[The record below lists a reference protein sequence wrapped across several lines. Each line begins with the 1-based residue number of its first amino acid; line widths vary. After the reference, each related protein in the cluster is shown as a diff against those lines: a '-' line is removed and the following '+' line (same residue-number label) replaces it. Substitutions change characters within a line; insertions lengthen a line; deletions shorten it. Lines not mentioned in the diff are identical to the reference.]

1 MAAYEPTM
9 SYRLIYI
16 FTIHD
21 AQHEG
26 YWKIGKTSFDSVNSY
41 KQLSPNCA
49 ELNCAAH
56 DRINQYTKT
65 AMVEYDLQY
74 TELARRTVTF
84 SDGTTD
90 TELFDDDDVHNVL
103 YNSGFSARKFSN
115 SNQDSEWFEVPLSV
129 AIRAIQAV
137 KEGRTALTAAEKSD
151 GQTSFLPQTAPA
163 VPKKKSITLR
173 EEQVD
178 CVNRTLTIFR
188 KQNSMLW
195 NCKMRFGKTV
205 TAYALI
211 KKAGY
216 QKVIVVTHRPVV
228 EDGWRNDFDLI
239 FGEGDNRAFLKKERF
254 DTDSSVYDAAM
265 DARND
270 ANLMT
275 HKNSGK
281 AFVYF
286 ASMQDLRGSKRADG
300 KFDKNNA
307 VFDMDWD
314 LVIYDEAHE
323 GTQTERGK
331 KVQALLQTEKNGK
344 IPKVLQLSGTPYNI
358 LEEYQDCNSYTWDY
372 VMEQRRKRE
381 WDTLHPG
388 NHNPYADLP
397 ELRIL
402 TFDLGK
408 NLPTAYRYETMETAF
423 NFTEFFRV
431 WTGDPTRDF
440 RPLPAG
446 ARIGDFVHEADVRSF
461 LNLISSDDPES
472 NYPYS
477 TPEYREM
484 FRHTLWMVPGVKEA
498 QALSKLLREHPVFG
512 TYRVA
517 NVAGE
522 GDAELPYDNA
532 LTLVKQVIKKNRY
545 TITISCGKLTT
556 GVTVPEWTAV
566 MMLTGSASTAAS
578 GYMQTI
584 FRVQSAGVLDGKQKE
599 RCYVFDFA
607 PDRALNVI
615 SEVNRITKRGRTNE
629 EQNRIALGEFLNFC
643 PVIAVDGTRMV
654 EYNVPKMMRQ
664 IKRLTVD
671 KAIKSGFDDESVY
684 KQDTGIAMDEDD
696 VQLFHTLSD
705 KLSEQKAAKKETKV
719 SINNQG
725 LTKEEY
731 DKANKISNKPKRE
744 RTKEDDDL
752 LKKLQEQK
760 KEREKVIR
768 LLRNV
773 SIRLPLLIY
782 GAKVDLTESI
792 KMADF
797 ITLVDDESW
806 QEFMPKTVDKPLFR
820 KLLKYYDEDVVIG
833 AGLRI
838 RRMAKAADELPPT
851 KRAQRIAEIF
861 SHFRNPDKE
870 TVLTPWRVV
879 NLHLSN
885 MVGGYCFLN
894 EKFDAQDVLDEPR
907 LVDQGD
913 VTEDI
918 FLNPDARILEMNSK
932 SGLYP
937 LYMAYSLYAMKLSG
951 EEDKLPLEQT
961 QALWR
966 EIVEQQIFVLCKTK
980 MARSITRRTLVGYQ
994 DEWTVNTTYIPHL
1007 LERMEKDPQ
1016 RLAKK
1021 LQRTDTWGKEGEPMK
1036 FDAIVG
1042 NPPYQEMDGGGKGYS
1057 AKPVY
1062 NYFVDEAKAVEPHY
1076 ISMITP
1082 SRWFSGGKG
1091 LDSFRAEMLQD
1102 KHLRKIVDYADNEAL
1117 FSNVSIVGGVNYF
1130 LWDSSYN
1137 GDCEVTSIRGE
1148 NSVTLNRDLSEYD
1161 IFIRNNNALQLIR
1174 RMEASTDRKMDA
1186 VVYPRNVFG
1195 ISSDLRGQDSK
1206 DSEHQ
1211 LALFSS
1217 QKSNSM
1223 AMSYVSGDEV
1233 QKQHELIGKY
1243 KVIMGKVVPRGGEV
1257 GVDPSVGYR
1266 VTSTL
1271 QVLSPGSVF
1280 TDSYLLLAT
1289 FDHREEAIH
1298 FAEYMCLKFPRFLL
1312 HETYSSM
1319 NISKQNF
1326 RFVPFLDYSKEWT
1339 DNELFKRYGCSDEE
1353 ISMIES
1359 IIRPMEYV
1367 FHE

>member
-9 SYRLIYI
+9 SYRLIYV
-16 FTIHD
+16 FAIHD
-21 AQHEG
+21 KDHEG
-26 YWKIGKTSFDSVNSY
+26 YLKIGDTTFDSTKSY
-41 KQLSPNCA
+41 KQLPPNCE
-49 ELNCAAH
+49 ELNQAAR
-56 DRINQYTKT
+56 DRIDDYTKT
-65 AMVEYDLQY
+65 AMVAYDLQY
-74 TELARRTVTF
+74 TELARKVVTF
-84 SDGTTD
+84 SDGEVETS
-90 TELFDDDDVHNVL
+90 LFRDKRVHEVL
-103 YNSGFSARKFSN
+103 YRSGYTSKNFWFSDRT
-115 SNQDSEWFEVPLSV
+115 SEWFEVPLSV

-137 KEGRTALTAAEKSD
+137 KEGRTALTAAEKSE
-151 GQTSFLPQTAPA
+151 GQISFLPQTVPA
-163 VPKKKSITLR
+163 APKKRAITLR
-173 EEQVD
+173 DEQMD

-211 KKAGY
+211 RKAGY

-239 FGEGDNRAFLKKERF
+239 FGEGDDRAFLKKDRF

-270 ANLMT
+270 ANLT
-275 HKNSGK
+275 AYQNSGK

-286 ASMQDLRGSKRADG
+286 ASMQDLRGSQRADG

-323 GTQTERGK
+323 GTQTQRGQ
-331 KVQALLQTEKNGK
+331 KVQSLLEAEKNGK
-344 IPKVLQLSGTPYNI
+344 APKVLQLSGTPYN
-358 LEEYQDCNSYTWDY
+358 LMQKYENNVYTWDY
-372 VMEQRRKRE
+372 VMEQKRKRE

-388 NHNPYADLP
+388 DHNPYADLP

-408 NLPTAYRYETMETAF
+408 SLPTSYRYETLEMAF

-431 WTGDPTRDF
+431 WTGDPARDF

-446 ARIGDFVHEADVRSF
+446 AQVGDFVHEADVRSF
-461 LNLISSDDPES
+461 LDLISSENPES

-498 QALSKLLREHPVFG
+498 SALSRLLKDHPVFG
-512 TYRVA
+512 AYKVA
-517 NVAGE
+517 NVAGD
-522 GDAELPYDNA
+522 GDAEMPYDNA
-532 LTLVKQVIKKNRY
+532 LTLVKQVIKANRY

-629 EQNRIALGEFLNFC
+629 EQNRAALGEFLNFC
-643 PVIAVDGTRMV
+643 PVIAMDGTQMTVYSVSR
-654 EYNVPKMMRQ
+654 MMRQ

-671 KAIKSGFDDESVY
+671 RAIKSGFDDESVY
-684 KQDTGIAMDEDD
+684 KQDTGIVMDEED

-705 KLSEQKAAKKETKV
+705 KLSEQKAAKKETKIH
-719 SINNQG
+719 INHQG
-725 LTKEEY
+725 LTGEEY
-731 DKANKISNKPKRE
+731 EKAEKLSNKPKRE
-744 RTKEDDDL
+744 RSKEDDDL
-752 LKKLQEQK
+752 LKKLQDQR

-797 ITLVDDESW
+797 ITLVDEESW

-820 KLLKYYDEDVVIG
+820 KLLKYYDEDVVSG

-851 KRAQRIAEIF
+851 ERVKRIAEIF

-894 EKFDAQDVLDEPR
+894 EQFDPQEVLEEPR
-907 LVDQGD
+907 LVDQGQ

-918 FLNPDARILEMNSK
+918 FLNPEARILEMNSK

-937 LYMAYSLYAMKLSG
+937 LYMAYSLYAMKLPG
-951 EEDKLPLEQT
+951 PEDKLPLERT
-961 QALWR
+961 QALWQ
-966 EIVEQQIFVLCKTK
+966 ETVEQQIFVLCKTR
-980 MARSITRRTLVGYQ
+980 MAESITRRTLVGYQ
-994 DEWTVNTTYIPHL
+994 DWTVNTTYIPHL
-1007 LERMEKDPQ
+1007 LERMENDPQ

-1021 LQRTDTWGKEGEPMK
+1021 LEKPETWRKNGEPMT

-1042 NPPYQEMDGGGKGYS
+1042 NPPYQIADGGNNAS
-1057 AKPVY
+1057 AMPVY
-1062 NYFVDEAKAVEPHY
+1062 QRFVELATTIEPHY
-1076 ISMITP
+1076 ASMIMP
-1082 SRWFSGGKG
+1082 SRWYSGGRG
-1091 LDSFRAEMLQD
+1091 LDDFRSIIMNDTRMRVLY
-1102 KHLRKIVDYADNEAL
+1102 DYASSDYC
-1117 FSNVSIVGGVNYF
+1117 FPGVDISGGICYF
-1130 LWDSSYN
+1130 LWDKDYN
-1137 GDCEVTSIRGE
+1137 GPCTVINAESQIAHSVKRYLNEFPILVRSNAAISIIDKVASKKE
-1148 NSVTLNRDLSEYD
+1148 QTLDT
-1161 IFIRNNNALQLIR
+1161 F
-1174 RMEASTDRKMDA
+1174 
-1186 VVYPRNVFG
+1186 V
-1195 ISSDLRGQDSK
+1195 
-1206 DSEHQ
+1206 
-1211 LALFSS
+1211 SS
-1217 QKSNSM
+1217 QKPFGLRTFARPDESGELTLRWNGGKGPI
-1223 AMSYVSGDEV
+1223 SGDKV
-1233 QKQHELIGKY
+1233 TGGTELIDKW
-1243 KVIMGKVVPRGGEV
+1243 KVIVSRVLYEHGGKADKNGQSRILSILEMLGPKEVCSETYIVVNSYETEV
-1257 GVDPSVGYR
+1257 EAIGLY
-1266 VTSTL
+1266 
-1271 QVLSPGSVF
+1271 
-1280 TDSYLLLAT
+1280 SYLKT
-1289 FDHREEAIH
+1289 K
-1298 FAEYMCLKFPRFLL
+1298 FARFLIMQA
-1312 HETYSSM
+1312 TSSIM
-1319 NISKQNF
+1319 ITRGCF
-1326 RFVPFLDYSKEWT
+1326 MFVPVQDFRKTWT
-1339 DNELFKRYGCSDEE
+1339 DEELYKKYELTEDE
-1353 ISMIES
+1353 IAFIES
-1359 IIRPMEYV
+1359 TIRVME
-1367 FHE
+1367 

>member
-1 MAAYEPTM
+1 MAAYKPTM

-26 YWKIGKTSFDSVNSY
+26 YWKIGKTNFDSVNSY
-41 KQLSPNCA
+41 KQLPPNCA
-49 ELNCAAH
+49 ELNCAAR
-56 DRINQYTKT
+56 DRIDQYTKT

-84 SDGTTD
+84 PDGTTD

-137 KEGRTALTAAEKSD
+137 KEGRTALTAAEKSE
-151 GQTSFLPQTAPA
+151 GQISFLPQTVPA
-163 VPKKKSITLR
+163 APKKRAITLR
-173 EEQVD
+173 DEQMD
-178 CVNRTLTIFR
+178 CVNQTLRVFR
-188 KQNSMLW
+188 KENSMLW

-239 FGEGDNRAFLKKERF
+239 FGEGDNRAFLKKDRF

-270 ANLMT
+270 ANLT
-275 HKNSGK
+275 AYQNSGK

-286 ASMQDLRGSKRADG
+286 ASMQDLRGSQRADG

-323 GTQTERGK
+323 GTQTQRGQ
-331 KVQALLQTEKNGK
+331 KVQSLLEAEKNGK
-344 IPKVLQLSGTPYNI
+344 APKVLQLSGTPYN
-358 LEEYQDCNSYTWDY
+358 LMQKYENNVYTWDY
-372 VMEQRRKRE
+372 VMEQKRKRE
-381 WDTLHPG
+381 WDILHPG
-388 NHNPYADLP
+388 DHNPYADLP

-408 NLPTAYRYETMETAF
+408 SLPTSYRYETLEMAF

-431 WTGDPTRDF
+431 WTGDPARDF

-446 ARIGDFVHEADVRSF
+446 AQVGDFVHEADVRSF
-461 LNLISSDDPES
+461 LDLISSENPES

-498 QALSKLLREHPVFG
+498 SALSRLLKDHPVFG
-512 TYRVA
+512 AYKVA
-517 NVAGE
+517 NVAGD
-522 GDAELPYDNA
+522 GDAEMPYDNA
-532 LTLVKQVIKKNRY
+532 LTLVKQVIKANRY

-615 SEVNRITKRGRTNE
+615 SEVNRITKRGRSNE
-629 EQNRIALGEFLNFC
+629 EQNRAALGEFLNFC
-643 PVIAVDGTRMV
+643 PVIAVDGTQMTAYSVSR
-654 EYNVPKMMRQ
+654 MMRQ

-671 KAIKSGFDDESVY
+671 RAIKSGFDDESVY
-684 KQDTGIAMDEDD
+684 KQDTGIVMDEDD

-719 SINNQG
+719 HINHQG
-725 LTKEEY
+725 LTGEEY
-731 DKANKISNKPKRE
+731 EKADKISNKPKRE

-797 ITLVDDESW
+797 ITLVDEESW

-820 KLLKYYDEDVVIG
+820 KLLKYYDEDVVSG

-838 RRMAKAADELPPT
+838 RRMAKAADELPPIERV
-851 KRAQRIAEIF
+851 KRIAEIF

-894 EKFDAQDVLDEPR
+894 KQFDPQEVLEEPR
-907 LVDQGD
+907 LVDQGQ

-918 FLNPDARILEMNSK
+918 FLNPEARILEMNSK

-937 LYMAYSLYAMKLSG
+937 LYMAYSLYAMKLPG
-951 EEDKLPLEQT
+951 PEDKLPLEQT
-961 QALWR
+961 QALWQ
-966 EIVEQQIFVLCKTK
+966 ETVEQQIFVLCKTR
-980 MARSITRRTLVGYQ
+980 MAESITRRTLVGYQ
-994 DEWTVNTTYIPHL
+994 DWTVNTTYIPHL
-1007 LERMEKDPQ
+1007 LERMENDPQ

-1021 LQRTDTWGKEGEPMK
+1021 LQRTDTWGKEGQPMK

-1062 NYFVDEAKAVEPHY
+1062 NYFVGEAKAIEPHY

-1091 LDSFRAEMLQD
+1091 LDDFRAEMLQD

-1148 NSVTLNRDLSEYD
+1148 NAVTLNRDLSEYD

-1174 RMEASTDRKMDA
+1174 RMEASSDRKMDD

-1195 ISSDLRGQDSK
+1195 ISSDLRGQDNK
-1206 DSEHQ
+1206 DEKHQ
-1211 LALFSS
+1211 IALFSS

-1223 AMSYVSGDEV
+1223 AMSYISGDEV

-1280 TDSYLLLAT
+1280 TDSYLLLAA
-1289 FDHREEAIH
+1289 FDSKAEAIH

-1326 RFVPFLDYSKEWT
+1326 RFVPFLDCSKEWT
-1339 DNELFKRYGCSDEE
+1339 DKELFERYGCNEEE

>member
-1 MAAYEPTM
+1 M
-9 SYRLIYI
+9 
-16 FTIHD
+16 
-21 AQHEG
+21 
-26 YWKIGKTSFDSVNSY
+26 NSY
-41 KQLSPNCA
+41 KQLPPNCA
-49 ELNCAAH
+49 ELNCAAR
-56 DRINQYTKT
+56 DRIDQYTKT

-84 SDGTTD
+84 PDGTTD

-129 AIRAIQAV
+129 AIRAIRAV
-137 KEGRTALTAAEKSD
+137 KEGRTALTAAEKSE
-151 GQTSFLPQTAPA
+151 GQIGFLPQTVPA
-163 VPKKKSITLR
+163 APKKRAITLR
-173 EEQVD
+173 DEQVD

-211 KKAGY
+211 KKANY

-239 FGEGDNRAFLKKERF
+239 FGEGDNRAFLKKDRF

-270 ANLMT
+270 ANLT
-275 HKNSGK
+275 AYQNSGK

-286 ASMQDLRGSKRADG
+286 ASMQDLRGSQRADG

-323 GTQTERGK
+323 GTQTQRGQ
-331 KVQALLQTEKNGK
+331 KVQSLLEAEKNGK
-344 IPKVLQLSGTPYNI
+344 APKVLQLSGTPYN
-358 LEEYQDCNSYTWDY
+358 LMQKYENNVYTWDY
-372 VMEQRRKRE
+372 VMEQKRKRE
-381 WDTLHPG
+381 WDALHPG
-388 NHNPYADLP
+388 DHNPYADLP

-408 NLPTAYRYETMETAF
+408 SLPTSYRYETLEMAF

-431 WTGDPTRDF
+431 WTGDPARDF

-446 ARIGDFVHEADVRSF
+446 AQVGDFVHEADVRSF
-461 LNLISSDDPES
+461 LDLISSENPES

-498 QALSKLLREHPVFG
+498 SALSRLLKDHPVFG
-512 TYRVA
+512 AYKIA
-517 NVAGE
+517 NVAGD
-522 GDAELPYDNA
+522 GDAEMPYDNA
-532 LTLVKQVIKKNRY
+532 LTLVKQVIKANRY

-629 EQNRIALGEFLNFC
+629 EQNRAALGEFLNFC
-643 PVIAVDGTRMV
+643 PVIAVDGTQMTAYSVSR
-654 EYNVPKMMRQ
+654 MMRQ

-671 KAIKSGFDDESVY
+671 RAIKSGFDDESVY
-684 KQDTGIAMDEDD
+684 KQDTGIVMDEDD

-719 SINNQG
+719 HINNQG
-725 LTKEEY
+725 LTGEEY
-731 DKANKISNKPKRE
+731 EKADKISNKPKRE
-744 RTKEDDDL
+744 RTKENDDL

-797 ITLVDDESW
+797 ITLVDEESW

-820 KLLKYYDEDVVIG
+820 KLLKYYDEDVVSG

-851 KRAQRIAEIF
+851 ERVKRIAEIF

-894 EKFDAQDVLDEPR
+894 EQFDSQEVLEEPR
-907 LVDQGD
+907 LVDQGQ

-918 FLNPDARILEMNSK
+918 FLNPEARILEMNSK

-937 LYMAYSLYAMKLSG
+937 LYMAYSLYAMKLPG
-951 EEDKLPLEQT
+951 PEDKLPLEQT
-961 QALWR
+961 QALWQ
-966 EIVEQQIFVLCKTK
+966 EIVEQQIFVLCKTR
-980 MARSITRRTLVGYQ
+980 MAESITRRTLVGYQ
-994 DEWTVNTTYIPHL
+994 DWTVNTTYIPHL
-1007 LERMEKDPQ
+1007 LERMENDPQ

-1021 LQRTDTWGKEGEPMK
+1021 LQRTDTWGKEGQPMK

-1062 NYFVDEAKAVEPHY
+1062 NYFVGEAKAIEPHY

-1091 LDSFRAEMLQD
+1091 LDDFRAEMLQD

-1148 NSVTLNRDLSEYD
+1148 NAVTLNRDLSEYD

-1174 RMEASTDRKMDA
+1174 RMEASGDRKMDD

-1195 ISSDLRGQDSK
+1195 ISSDLRGQDNK
-1206 DSEHQ
+1206 DEKHQ

-1223 AMSYVSGDEV
+1223 AMSYISGDEV

-1280 TDSYLLLAT
+1280 TDSYLLLAA
-1289 FDHREEAIH
+1289 FDSKAEAIH

-1339 DNELFKRYGCSDEE
+1339 DKELFKRYGCNEEE

>member
-9 SYRLIYI
+9 SYRLIYV
-16 FTIHD
+16 FAIHD
-21 AQHEG
+21 KDHDG
-26 YWKIGKTSFDSVNSY
+26 YLKIGDTTFDSTKSY
-41 KQLSPNCA
+41 KQLPPNCE
-49 ELNCAAH
+49 ELNQAAR
-56 DRINQYTKT
+56 DRIDDYTKT
-65 AMVEYDLQY
+65 AMVAYDLQY
-74 TELARRTVTF
+74 TELARKVVTF
-84 SDGTTD
+84 SDGEVETS
-90 TELFDDDDVHNVL
+90 LFRDKRVHEVL
-103 YNSGFSARKFSN
+103 YRSGYTSKNFWFSDRT
-115 SNQDSEWFEVPLSV
+115 SEWFEVPLSV

-137 KEGRTALTAAEKSD
+137 KEGRTALTAAEKSE
-151 GQTSFLPQTAPA
+151 GQIGFLPQTVPA
-163 VPKKKSITLR
+163 APKKRAITLR
-173 EEQVD
+173 DEQMD

-239 FGEGDNRAFLKKERF
+239 FGEGDDRAFLKKDRF

-270 ANLMT
+270 ANLT
-275 HKNSGK
+275 AYQNSGK

-286 ASMQDLRGSKRADG
+286 ASMQDLRGSQRADG

-323 GTQTERGK
+323 GTQTQRGQ
-331 KVQALLQTEKNGK
+331 KVQSLLEAEKNGK
-344 IPKVLQLSGTPYNI
+344 APKVLQLSGTPYN
-358 LEEYQDCNSYTWDY
+358 LMQKYENNVYTWDY
-372 VMEQRRKRE
+372 VMEQKRKRE

-388 NHNPYADLP
+388 DHNPYADLP

-408 NLPTAYRYETMETAF
+408 SLPTSYRYETLEMAF

-431 WTGDPTRDF
+431 WTGDPARDF

-446 ARIGDFVHEADVRSF
+446 AQVGDFVHEADVRSF
-461 LNLISSDDPES
+461 LDLISSENPES

-498 QALSKLLREHPVFG
+498 SALSRLLKDHPVFG
-512 TYRVA
+512 AYKVA
-517 NVAGE
+517 NVAGD
-522 GDAELPYDNA
+522 GDAEMPYDNA
-532 LTLVKQVIKKNRY
+532 LTLVKQVIKANRY

-629 EQNRIALGEFLNFC
+629 EQNRAALGEFLNFC
-643 PVIAVDGTRMV
+643 PVIAVDGTQMTAYSVSR
-654 EYNVPKMMRQ
+654 MMRQ

-671 KAIKSGFDDESVY
+671 RAIKSGFDDESVY
-684 KQDTGIAMDEDD
+684 KQDTGIVMDEDD

-705 KLSEQKAAKKETKV
+705 RLSEQKAAKKETKV
-719 SINNQG
+719 HINHQG
-725 LTKEEY
+725 LTGEEY
-731 DKANKISNKPKRE
+731 EKADKISNKPKRE

-797 ITLVDDESW
+797 ITLVDEESW
-806 QEFMPKTVDKPLFR
+806 QEFMPKTVDKSLFR
-820 KLLKYYDEDVVIG
+820 KLLKYYDEDVVSG

-851 KRAQRIAEIF
+851 ERVKRIAEIF

-894 EKFDAQDVLDEPR
+894 EQFDSQEVLEEPR
-907 LVDQGD
+907 LVDQGQ
-913 VTEDI
+913 VTEDV
-918 FLNPDARILEMNSK
+918 FLNPEARILEMNSK

-937 LYMAYSLYAMKLSG
+937 LYMAYSLYAMKLPG
-951 EEDKLPLEQT
+951 PEDKLPLEQT
-961 QALWR
+961 QALWQ
-966 EIVEQQIFVLCKTK
+966 ETVEQQIFVLCKTR
-980 MARSITRRTLVGYQ
+980 MAESITRRTLVGYQ
-994 DEWTVNTTYIPHL
+994 DWTVNTTYIPHL
-1007 LERMEKDPQ
+1007 LERMENDPQ

-1021 LQRTDTWGKEGEPMK
+1021 LEKPETWRKNGEPMT

-1042 NPPYQEMDGGGKGYS
+1042 NPPYQIADGGNNAS
-1057 AKPVY
+1057 AMPVY
-1062 NYFVDEAKAVEPHY
+1062 QRFVELATTIEPHY
-1076 ISMITP
+1076 ASMIMP
-1082 SRWFSGGKG
+1082 SRWYSGGRG
-1091 LDSFRAEMLQD
+1091 LDDFRANIMNDTRMRVLY
-1102 KHLRKIVDYADNEAL
+1102 DYASSDYC
-1117 FSNVSIVGGVNYF
+1117 FPGVDISGGICYF
-1130 LWDSSYN
+1130 LWDKDYDGPCTVTNAESQIAHSVKRYLNEFPILVRSNAAISIIDKVARRKEQTLDTFVSSQKPFGLRTFARPDEN
-1137 GDCEVTSIRGE
+1137 G
-1148 NSVTLNRDLSEYD
+1148 NLTLRWNGG
-1161 IFIRNNNALQLIR
+1161 
-1174 RMEASTDRKMDA
+1174 KG
-1186 VVYPRNVFG
+1186 P
-1195 ISSDLRGQDSK
+1195 ISSDKVTG
-1206 DSEHQ
+1206 
-1211 LALFSS
+1211 
-1217 QKSNSM
+1217 
-1223 AMSYVSGDEV
+1223 GT
-1233 QKQHELIGKY
+1233 ELIDKW
-1243 KVIMGKVVPRGGEV
+1243 KVIVSRVLYEHGGKADKNGQSRILSILEMLGPKEVCSETYIVVNSYDTEAEAAGL
-1257 GVDPSVGYR
+1257 Y
-1266 VTSTL
+1266 
-1271 QVLSPGSVF
+1271 
-1280 TDSYLLLAT
+1280 SYLKT
-1289 FDHREEAIH
+1289 K
-1298 FAEYMCLKFPRFLL
+1298 FARFLIMQA
-1312 HETYSSM
+1312 TSSIM
-1319 NISKQNF
+1319 ITRGCFMFVPVQNF
-1326 RFVPFLDYSKEWT
+1326 TEEWT
-1339 DNELFKRYGCSDEE
+1339 DEKLYKKYELTEDE
-1353 ISMIES
+1353 IAFIES
-1359 IIRPMEYV
+1359 TIRVME
-1367 FHE
+1367 

>member
-1 MAAYEPTM
+1 M
-9 SYRLIYI
+9 IYI

-26 YWKIGKTSFDSVNSY
+26 YWKIGKTNFDSVNSY
-41 KQLSPNCA
+41 KQLPPNCA
-49 ELNCAAH
+49 ELNCAAR
-56 DRINQYTKT
+56 DRIDQYTKT

-84 SDGTTD
+84 PDGTTD

-137 KEGRTALTAAEKSD
+137 KEGRTALTAAEKSE
-151 GQTSFLPQTAPA
+151 GQISFLPQTVPA
-163 VPKKKSITLR
+163 APKKRAITLR
-173 EEQVD
+173 DEQMD
-178 CVNRTLTIFR
+178 CVNQTLRVFR
-188 KQNSMLW
+188 KENSMLW

-239 FGEGDNRAFLKKERF
+239 FGEGDNRAFLKKDRF

-270 ANLMT
+270 ANLT
-275 HKNSGK
+275 AYQNSGK

-286 ASMQDLRGSKRADG
+286 ASMQDLRGSQRADG

-323 GTQTERGK
+323 GTQTQRGQ
-331 KVQALLQTEKNGK
+331 KVQSLLEAEKNGK
-344 IPKVLQLSGTPYNI
+344 APKVLQLSGTPYN
-358 LEEYQDCNSYTWDY
+358 LMQKYENNVYTWDY
-372 VMEQRRKRE
+372 VMEQKRKRE

-388 NHNPYADLP
+388 DHNPYADLP

-408 NLPTAYRYETMETAF
+408 SLPTSYRYETLEMAF

-431 WTGDPTRDF
+431 WTGDPARDF

-446 ARIGDFVHEADVRSF
+446 AQVGDFVHEVDVRSF
-461 LNLISSDDPES
+461 LDLISSENPES

-498 QALSKLLREHPVFG
+498 SALSRLLKDHPVFG
-512 TYRVA
+512 AYKIA
-517 NVAGE
+517 NVAGD
-522 GDAELPYDNA
+522 GDAEMPYDNA
-532 LTLVKQVIKKNRY
+532 LTLVKQVIKANRY

-629 EQNRIALGEFLNFC
+629 EQNRAALGEFLNFC
-643 PVIAVDGTRMV
+643 PVIAVDGTQMTAYSVSR
-654 EYNVPKMMRQ
+654 MMRQ

-671 KAIKSGFDDESVY
+671 RAIKSGFDDESVY
-684 KQDTGIAMDEDD
+684 KQDTGIVMDEDD

-719 SINNQG
+719 HINHQG
-725 LTKEEY
+725 LTGEEY
-731 DKANKISNKPKRE
+731 EKADKISNKPKRE

-752 LKKLQEQK
+752 LKKLQERK

-797 ITLVDDESW
+797 ITLVDEESW

-820 KLLKYYDEDVVIG
+820 KLLKYYDEDVVSG

-851 KRAQRIAEIF
+851 ERVKRIAEIF

-894 EKFDAQDVLDEPR
+894 EQFDSQEVLEEPR
-907 LVDQGD
+907 LVDQGQ

-918 FLNPDARILEMNSK
+918 FLNPEARILEMNSK

-937 LYMAYSLYAMKLSG
+937 LYMAYSLYAMKLPG
-951 EEDKLPLEQT
+951 PEDKLLLEQT
-961 QALWR
+961 QALWQ
-966 EIVEQQIFVLCKTK
+966 ETVEQQIFVLCKTR
-980 MARSITRRTLVGYQ
+980 MAESITRRTLVGYQ
-994 DEWTVNTTYIPHL
+994 DWTVNTTYIPHL
-1007 LERMEKDPQ
+1007 LERMENDPQ

-1021 LQRTDTWGKEGEPMK
+1021 LQRTDTWGKEGQPMK

-1062 NYFVDEAKAVEPHY
+1062 NYFVGEAKAIEPHY

-1091 LDSFRAEMLQD
+1091 LDDFRAEMLQD

-1148 NSVTLNRDLSEYD
+1148 NAVTLNRDLSEYD

-1174 RMEASTDRKMDA
+1174 RMEASSDRKMDD

-1195 ISSDLRGQDSK
+1195 ISSDLRGQDNK
-1206 DSEHQ
+1206 DEKHQ
-1211 LALFSS
+1211 IALFSS

-1223 AMSYVSGDEV
+1223 AMSYISGDEV

-1280 TDSYLLLAT
+1280 TDSYLLLAA
-1289 FDHREEAIH
+1289 FDSKAEAIH

-1339 DNELFKRYGCSDEE
+1339 DKELFERYGCNEEE

>member
-16 FTIHD
+16 FAIHD
-21 AQHEG
+21 KDHEG
-26 YWKIGKTSFDSVNSY
+26 YLKIGDTTFDSTKSY
-41 KQLSPNCA
+41 KQLPPNCE
-49 ELNCAAH
+49 ELNQAAR
-56 DRINQYTKT
+56 DRIDDYTKT
-65 AMVEYDLQY
+65 AMVAYDLQY
-74 TELARRTVTF
+74 TELARKVVTF
-84 SDGTTD
+84 SDGEVETS
-90 TELFDDDDVHNVL
+90 LFRDKRVHEVL
-103 YNSGFSARKFSN
+103 YRSGYTSKNFWFSDRT
-115 SNQDSEWFEVPLSV
+115 SEWFEVPLSV
-129 AIRAIQAV
+129 AIHAIQAV
-137 KEGRTALTAAEKSD
+137 KDGRTALTAAEKSE
-151 GQTSFLPQTAPA
+151 GQISFLPQTVPA
-163 VPKKKSITLR
+163 APKKRAITLR
-173 EEQVD
+173 DEQMD
-178 CVNRTLTIFR
+178 CVNQTLRVFR
-188 KQNSMLW
+188 KENSMLW

-239 FGEGDNRAFLKKERF
+239 FGEGDNRAFLKKDRF

-270 ANLMT
+270 ANLT
-275 HKNSGK
+275 AYQNSGK

-286 ASMQDLRGSKRADG
+286 ASMQDLRGSQRADG

-323 GTQTERGK
+323 GTQTQRGQ
-331 KVQALLQTEKNGK
+331 KVQSLLEAEKNGK
-344 IPKVLQLSGTPYNI
+344 APKVLQLSGTPYN
-358 LEEYQDCNSYTWDY
+358 LMQKYENNVYTWDY
-372 VMEQRRKRE
+372 VMEQKRKRE

-388 NHNPYADLP
+388 DHNPYADLP

-402 TFDLGK
+402 TFDLWK
-408 NLPTAYRYETMETAF
+408 SLPTSYRYETLEMAF

-431 WTGDPTRDF
+431 WTGDPARDF

-446 ARIGDFVHEADVRSF
+446 AQVGDFVHEADVRSF
-461 LNLISSDDPES
+461 LDLISSENPES

-498 QALSKLLREHPVFG
+498 SALSRLLKDHPVFG
-512 TYRVA
+512 AYKVA
-517 NVAGE
+517 NVAGD
-522 GDAELPYDNA
+522 GDAEMPYDNA
-532 LTLVKQVIKKNRY
+532 LTLVKQVIKANRY

-629 EQNRIALGEFLNFC
+629 EQNRAALGEFLNFC
-643 PVIAVDGTRMV
+643 PVIAVDGTQMTAYSVSR
-654 EYNVPKMMRQ
+654 MMRQ

-671 KAIKSGFDDESVY
+671 RAIKSGFDDESVY
-684 KQDTGIAMDEDD
+684 KQDTGIVMDEDD

-719 SINNQG
+719 HINHQG
-725 LTKEEY
+725 LTGEEY
-731 DKANKISNKPKRE
+731 EKADKISNKPKRE

-797 ITLVDDESW
+797 ITLVDEESW

-820 KLLKYYDEDVVIG
+820 KLLKYYDEDVVSG

-851 KRAQRIAEIF
+851 ERVKRIAEIF

-879 NLHLSN
+879 NLHLSS

-894 EKFDAQDVLDEPR
+894 EQFDPQEVLEEPR
-907 LVDQGD
+907 LVDQGQ

-918 FLNPDARILEMNSK
+918 FLNPEARILEMNSK

-937 LYMAYSLYAMKLSG
+937 LYMAYSLYAMKLPG
-951 EEDKLPLEQT
+951 PEDKLPLEQT
-961 QALWR
+961 QALWQ
-966 EIVEQQIFVLCKTK
+966 ETVEQQIFVLCKTR
-980 MARSITRRTLVGYQ
+980 MAESITRRTLVGYQ
-994 DEWTVNTTYIPHL
+994 DWTVNTTYIPHL
-1007 LERMEKDPQ
+1007 LERMENDPQ

-1021 LQRTDTWGKEGEPMK
+1021 LQRTDTWGKEGQPMK

-1062 NYFVDEAKAVEPHY
+1062 NYFVGEAKAIEPHY

-1091 LDSFRAEMLQD
+1091 LDDFRAEMLQD

-1148 NSVTLNRDLSEYD
+1148 NAVTLNRDLSEYD

-1174 RMEASTDRKMDA
+1174 RMEASSDCKMDD

-1195 ISSDLRGQDSK
+1195 ISSDLRGQDNK
-1206 DSEHQ
+1206 DEKHQ
-1211 LALFSS
+1211 IALFSS

-1223 AMSYVSGDEV
+1223 AMSYISGDEV

-1280 TDSYLLLAT
+1280 TDSYLLLAA
-1289 FDHREEAIH
+1289 FDSKAEAIH

-1339 DNELFKRYGCSDEE
+1339 DKELFERYGCNEEE

>member
-16 FTIHD
+16 FAIHD
-21 AQHEG
+21 KDHEG
-26 YWKIGKTSFDSVNSY
+26 YLKIGDTTFDSTKSY
-41 KQLSPNCA
+41 KQLPPNCE
-49 ELNCAAH
+49 ELNQAAR
-56 DRINQYTKT
+56 DRIDDYTKT
-65 AMVEYDLQY
+65 AMVAYDLQY
-74 TELARRTVTF
+74 TELARKVVTF
-84 SDGTTD
+84 SDGEVETS
-90 TELFDDDDVHNVL
+90 LFRDKRVHEVL
-103 YNSGFSARKFSN
+103 YRSGYTSKNFWFSDRT
-115 SNQDSEWFEVPLSV
+115 SEWFEVPLSV

-137 KEGRTALTAAEKSD
+137 KEGRTALTAAEKSE
-151 GQTSFLPQTAPA
+151 GQTSFLPQTVPA
-163 VPKKKSITLR
+163 APKKRAITLR
-173 EEQVD
+173 DEQMD
-178 CVNRTLTIFR
+178 CVNQTLRVFR
-188 KQNSMLW
+188 KENSMLW

-239 FGEGDNRAFLKKERF
+239 FGEGDNRAFLKKDRF

-270 ANLMT
+270 ANLT
-275 HKNSGK
+275 AYQNSGK

-286 ASMQDLRGSKRADG
+286 ASMQDLRGSQRADG

-323 GTQTERGK
+323 GTQTQRGQ
-331 KVQALLQTEKNGK
+331 KVQSLLEAEKNGK
-344 IPKVLQLSGTPYNI
+344 APKVLQLSGTPYN
-358 LEEYQDCNSYTWDY
+358 LMQKYENNVYTWDY
-372 VMEQRRKRE
+372 VMEQKRKRE

-388 NHNPYADLP
+388 DHNPYADLP

-408 NLPTAYRYETMETAF
+408 SLPTSYRYETLEMAF

-431 WTGDPTRDF
+431 WTGDPARDF

-446 ARIGDFVHEADVRSF
+446 AQVGDFVHEADVRSF
-461 LNLISSDDPES
+461 LDLISSENPES

-498 QALSKLLREHPVFG
+498 SALSRLLKDHPVFG
-512 TYRVA
+512 AYKVA
-517 NVAGE
+517 NVAGD
-522 GDAELPYDNA
+522 GDAEMPYDNA
-532 LTLVKQVIKKNRY
+532 LTLVKQVIKANRY

-629 EQNRIALGEFLNFC
+629 EQNRAALGEFLNFC
-643 PVIAVDGTRMV
+643 PVIAVDGTQMTAYSVSR
-654 EYNVPKMMRQ
+654 MMRQ

-671 KAIKSGFDDESVY
+671 RAIKSGFDDESVY
-684 KQDTGIAMDEDD
+684 KQDTGIVMDEDD

-719 SINNQG
+719 HINHQG
-725 LTKEEY
+725 LTGEEY
-731 DKANKISNKPKRE
+731 EKADKISNKPKRE

-797 ITLVDDESW
+797 ITLVDEESW

-820 KLLKYYDEDVVIG
+820 KLLKYYDEDVVSG

-851 KRAQRIAEIF
+851 ERVKRIAEIF

-894 EKFDAQDVLDEPR
+894 EQFDSQEVLEEPR
-907 LVDQGD
+907 LVDQGQ

-918 FLNPDARILEMNSK
+918 FLNPEARILEMNSK

-937 LYMAYSLYAMKLSG
+937 LYMAYSLYAMKLPG
-951 EEDKLPLEQT
+951 PEDKLPLEQT

-966 EIVEQQIFVLCKTK
+966 ETVEQQIFVLCKTR
-980 MARSITRRTLVGYQ
+980 MAESITRRTLVGYQ
-994 DEWTVNTTYIPHL
+994 DWTVNTTYIPHL
-1007 LERMEKDPQ
+1007 LERMENDPQ

-1021 LQRTDTWGKEGEPMK
+1021 LEKPETWRKNGEPMT

-1042 NPPYQEMDGGGKGYS
+1042 NPPYQIADGGNNAS
-1057 AKPVY
+1057 AMPVY
-1062 NYFVDEAKAVEPHY
+1062 QRFVELATTIEPHY
-1076 ISMITP
+1076 ASMIMP
-1082 SRWFSGGKG
+1082 SRWYSGGRG
-1091 LDSFRAEMLQD
+1091 LDDFRANIMNDTRMRVLY
-1102 KHLRKIVDYADNEAL
+1102 DYASSDYC
-1117 FSNVSIVGGVNYF
+1117 FPGVDISGGICYF
-1130 LWDSSYN
+1130 LWDKDYDGPCTVTNAESQIAHSVKRYLNEFPILVRSNAAISIIDKVARRKEQTLDTFVSSQKPFGLRTFARPDEN
-1137 GDCEVTSIRGE
+1137 GDL
-1148 NSVTLNRDLSEYD
+1148 TLRWNGG
-1161 IFIRNNNALQLIR
+1161 
-1174 RMEASTDRKMDA
+1174 KG
-1186 VVYPRNVFG
+1186 P
-1195 ISSDLRGQDSK
+1195 ISSDKVTG
-1206 DSEHQ
+1206 
-1211 LALFSS
+1211 
-1217 QKSNSM
+1217 
-1223 AMSYVSGDEV
+1223 GT
-1233 QKQHELIGKY
+1233 ELIDKW
-1243 KVIMGKVVPRGGEV
+1243 KVIVSRVLYEHGGKADKNGQSRILSILEMLGPKEVCSETYIVVNSYDTEAEAAGL
-1257 GVDPSVGYR
+1257 Y
-1266 VTSTL
+1266 
-1271 QVLSPGSVF
+1271 
-1280 TDSYLLLAT
+1280 SYLKTKFARFLIMQAT
-1289 FDHREEAIH
+1289 SSIMITRGCFMFVPVQN
-1298 FAEYMCLKFPRFLL
+1298 FAE
-1312 HETYSSM
+1312 
-1319 NISKQNF
+1319 
-1326 RFVPFLDYSKEWT
+1326 EWT
-1339 DNELFKRYGCSDEE
+1339 DEKLYKKYELTEDE
-1353 ISMIES
+1353 IAFVES
-1359 IIRPMEYV
+1359 TIRVME
-1367 FHE
+1367 

>member
-1 MAAYEPTM
+1 M
-9 SYRLIYI
+9 
-16 FTIHD
+16 
-21 AQHEG
+21 
-26 YWKIGKTSFDSVNSY
+26 
-41 KQLSPNCA
+41 
-49 ELNCAAH
+49 
-56 DRINQYTKT
+56 
-65 AMVEYDLQY
+65 
-74 TELARRTVTF
+74 
-84 SDGTTD
+84 
-90 TELFDDDDVHNVL
+90 
-103 YNSGFSARKFSN
+103 
-115 SNQDSEWFEVPLSV
+115 
-129 AIRAIQAV
+129 
-137 KEGRTALTAAEKSD
+137 
-151 GQTSFLPQTAPA
+151 
-163 VPKKKSITLR
+163 
-173 EEQVD
+173 D
-178 CVNRTLTIFR
+178 CVNQTLRVFR
-188 KQNSMLW
+188 KENSMLW

-239 FGEGDNRAFLKKERF
+239 FGEGDNRAFLKKDRF

-270 ANLMT
+270 ANLT
-275 HKNSGK
+275 AYQNSGK

-286 ASMQDLRGSKRADG
+286 ASMQDLRGSQRADG

-323 GTQTERGK
+323 GTQTQRGQ
-331 KVQALLQTEKNGK
+331 KVQSLLEAEKNGK
-344 IPKVLQLSGTPYNI
+344 APKVLQLSGTPYN
-358 LEEYQDCNSYTWDY
+358 LMQKYENNVYTWDY
-372 VMEQRRKRE
+372 VMEQKRKRE

-388 NHNPYADLP
+388 DHNPYADLP

-408 NLPTAYRYETMETAF
+408 SLPTSYRYETLEMAF

-431 WTGDPTRDF
+431 WTGDPARDF

-446 ARIGDFVHEADVRSF
+446 AQVGDFVHEADVRSF
-461 LNLISSDDPES
+461 LDLISSENPES

-498 QALSKLLREHPVFG
+498 SALSRLLKDHPVFG
-512 TYRVA
+512 TYKIA
-517 NVAGE
+517 NVAGD
-522 GDAELPYDNA
+522 GDAEMPYDNA
-532 LTLVKQVIKKNRY
+532 LTLVKQVIKANRY

-629 EQNRIALGEFLNFC
+629 EQNRAALGEFLNFC
-643 PVIAVDGTRMV
+643 PVIAVDGTQMTAYSV
-654 EYNVPKMMRQ
+654 SKMMRQ

-671 KAIKSGFDDESVY
+671 RAIKSGFDDESVY
-684 KQDTGIAMDEDD
+684 KQDTGIVMDEDD

-719 SINNQG
+719 HINHQG
-725 LTKEEY
+725 LTGEEY
-731 DKANKISNKPKRE
+731 EKADKISNKPKRE

-797 ITLVDDESW
+797 ITLVDEESW
-806 QEFMPKTVDKPLFR
+806 QEFMPKTVDKPLFL
-820 KLLKYYDEDVVIG
+820 KLLKYYDEDVVSG

-851 KRAQRIAEIF
+851 ERVKRIAEIF

-885 MVGGYCFLN
+885 MVGGYCFFN
-894 EKFDAQDVLDEPR
+894 EQFNSQEVLEEPR
-907 LVDQGD
+907 LVDQGQ

-918 FLNPDARILEMNSK
+918 FLNPEARILEMNSK

-937 LYMAYSLYAMKLSG
+937 LYMAYSLYAMKLPG
-951 EEDKLPLEQT
+951 PEDKLPLEQT
-961 QALWR
+961 QALWQ
-966 EIVEQQIFVLCKTK
+966 ETVEQQIFVLCKTR
-980 MARSITRRTLVGYQ
+980 MAESITRRTLVGYQ
-994 DEWTVNTTYIPHL
+994 DWTVNTTYIPHL
-1007 LERMEKDPQ
+1007 LERMENDPQ

-1021 LQRTDTWGKEGEPMK
+1021 LQRTDTWGKEGQPMK

-1062 NYFVDEAKAVEPHY
+1062 NYFVGEAKAIEPHY

-1091 LDSFRAEMLQD
+1091 LDDFRAEMLQD

-1148 NSVTLNRDLSEYD
+1148 NAVTLNRDLSEYD
-1161 IFIRNNNALQLIR
+1161 IFIRNNSALQLIR
-1174 RMEASTDRKMDA
+1174 RMEASSDRKMDD

-1195 ISSDLRGQDSK
+1195 ISSDLRGQDNK
-1206 DSEHQ
+1206 DEKHQ

-1223 AMSYVSGDEV
+1223 AMSYISGDEV
-1233 QKQHELIGKY
+1233 QKQHDLIGKY

-1280 TDSYLLLAT
+1280 TDSYLLLAA
-1289 FDHREEAIH
+1289 FESKAEAIH

-1326 RFVPFLDYSKEWT
+1326 RFVPFLDYSKGWT
-1339 DNELFKRYGCSDEE
+1339 DKELFERYGCNEEE
-1353 ISMIES
+1353 ILMIES

>member
-16 FTIHD
+16 FAIHD
-21 AQHEG
+21 KDHEG
-26 YWKIGKTSFDSVNSY
+26 YLKIGDTTFDSTKSY
-41 KQLSPNCA
+41 KQLPPNCE
-49 ELNCAAH
+49 ELNQAAR
-56 DRINQYTKT
+56 DRIYDYTKT
-65 AMVEYDLQY
+65 AMVAYDLQY
-74 TELARRTVTF
+74 TELARKVVTF
-84 SDGTTD
+84 SDGEVETS
-90 TELFDDDDVHNVL
+90 LFRDKRVHEVL
-103 YNSGFSARKFSN
+103 YRSGYTSKNFWFSDRT
-115 SNQDSEWFEVPLSV
+115 SEWFEVPLSV

-137 KEGRTALTAAEKSD
+137 KEGRTALTAAEKSE
-151 GQTSFLPQTAPA
+151 GQTSFLPQTVPA
-163 VPKKKSITLR
+163 APKKRAITLR
-173 EEQVD
+173 DEQVD

-211 KKAGY
+211 KKANY

-239 FGEGDNRAFLKKERF
+239 FGEGDNRAFLKKDRF

-270 ANLMT
+270 ANLT
-275 HKNSGK
+275 AYQNSGK

-286 ASMQDLRGSKRADG
+286 ASMQDLRGSQRADG

-323 GTQTERGK
+323 GTQTQRGQ
-331 KVQALLQTEKNGK
+331 KVQSLLEAEKNGK
-344 IPKVLQLSGTPYNI
+344 APKVLQLSGTPYN
-358 LEEYQDCNSYTWDY
+358 LMQKYENNVYTWDY
-372 VMEQRRKRE
+372 VMEQKRKRE

-388 NHNPYADLP
+388 DHNPYADLP

-408 NLPTAYRYETMETAF
+408 SLPTSYRYETLEMAF

-431 WTGDPTRDF
+431 WTGDPARDF

-446 ARIGDFVHEADVRSF
+446 AQVGDFVHEADVRSF
-461 LNLISSDDPES
+461 LDLISSENPES

-498 QALSKLLREHPVFG
+498 SALSRLLKDHPVFG
-512 TYRVA
+512 AYKIA
-517 NVAGE
+517 NVAGD
-522 GDAELPYDNA
+522 GDAEMPYDNA
-532 LTLVKQVIKKNRY
+532 LTLVKQVIKANRY

-629 EQNRIALGEFLNFC
+629 EQNRAALGEFLNFC
-643 PVIAVDGTRMV
+643 PVIAVDGTQMTAYSVSR
-654 EYNVPKMMRQ
+654 MMRQ

-671 KAIKSGFDDESVY
+671 RAIKSGFDDESVY
-684 KQDTGIAMDEDD
+684 KQDTGIVMDEDD

-719 SINNQG
+719 HINHQG
-725 LTKEEY
+725 LTGEEY
-731 DKANKISNKPKRE
+731 EKADKISNKPKRE

-797 ITLVDDESW
+797 ITLVDEESW

-820 KLLKYYDEDVVIG
+820 KLLKYYDEDVVSG

-851 KRAQRIAEIF
+851 ERVKRIAEIF

-894 EKFDAQDVLDEPR
+894 EQFDPQEVLEEPR
-907 LVDQGD
+907 LVDQGQ

-918 FLNPDARILEMNSK
+918 FLNPEARILEMNSK

-937 LYMAYSLYAMKLSG
+937 LYMAYSLYAMKLPG
-951 EEDKLPLEQT
+951 PEDKLPLEQT
-961 QALWR
+961 QALWQ
-966 EIVEQQIFVLCKTK
+966 ETVEQQIFVLCKTR
-980 MARSITRRTLVGYQ
+980 MAESITRRTLVGYQ
-994 DEWTVNTTYIPHL
+994 DWTVNTTYIPYL
-1007 LERMEKDPQ
+1007 LERMENDPQ

-1021 LQRTDTWGKEGEPMK
+1021 LEKPETWRKNGEPMT

-1042 NPPYQEMDGGGKGYS
+1042 NPPYQIADGGNNAS
-1057 AKPVY
+1057 AMPVY
-1062 NYFVDEAKAVEPHY
+1062 QRFVELATTIEPHY
-1076 ISMITP
+1076 ASMIMP
-1082 SRWFSGGKG
+1082 SRWYSGGRG
-1091 LDSFRAEMLQD
+1091 LDDFRANIMNDTRMRVLY
-1102 KHLRKIVDYADNEAL
+1102 DYASSDYC
-1117 FSNVSIVGGVNYF
+1117 FPGVDISGGICYF
-1130 LWDSSYN
+1130 LWDKDYDGPCTVTNAESQIAHSVKRYLNEFPILVRSNAAISIIDKVARRKEQTLDTFVSSQKPFGLRTFARPDEN
-1137 GDCEVTSIRGE
+1137 GDL
-1148 NSVTLNRDLSEYD
+1148 TLRWNGG
-1161 IFIRNNNALQLIR
+1161 
-1174 RMEASTDRKMDA
+1174 KG
-1186 VVYPRNVFG
+1186 P
-1195 ISSDLRGQDSK
+1195 ISSDKVTG
-1206 DSEHQ
+1206 
-1211 LALFSS
+1211 
-1217 QKSNSM
+1217 
-1223 AMSYVSGDEV
+1223 GT
-1233 QKQHELIGKY
+1233 ELIDKW
-1243 KVIMGKVVPRGGEV
+1243 KVIVSRVLYEHGGKADKNGQSRILSILEMLGPKEVCSETYIVVNSYDTEAEAAGL
-1257 GVDPSVGYR
+1257 Y
-1266 VTSTL
+1266 
-1271 QVLSPGSVF
+1271 
-1280 TDSYLLLAT
+1280 SYLKTKFARFLIMQAT
-1289 FDHREEAIH
+1289 SSIMITRGCFMFVPVQN
-1298 FAEYMCLKFPRFLL
+1298 FAE
-1312 HETYSSM
+1312 
-1319 NISKQNF
+1319 
-1326 RFVPFLDYSKEWT
+1326 EWT
-1339 DNELFKRYGCSDEE
+1339 DEKLYKKYELTEDE
-1353 ISMIES
+1353 IAFIES
-1359 IIRPMEYV
+1359 TIRVME
-1367 FHE
+1367 

>member
-16 FTIHD
+16 FAIHD
-21 AQHEG
+21 KDHEG
-26 YWKIGKTSFDSVNSY
+26 YLKIGDTTFDSTKSY
-41 KQLSPNCA
+41 KQLPPNCE
-49 ELNCAAH
+49 ELNQAAR
-56 DRINQYTKT
+56 DRIDDYTKT
-65 AMVEYDLQY
+65 AMVAYDLQY
-74 TELARRTVTF
+74 TELARKVVTF
-84 SDGTTD
+84 SDGEVETS
-90 TELFDDDDVHNVL
+90 LFRDKRVHDVL
-103 YNSGFSARKFSN
+103 YRSGYTSKNFWFSDRT
-115 SNQDSEWFEVPLSV
+115 SEWFEVPLSV

-137 KEGRTALTAAEKSD
+137 KEGRTALTAAEKNE
-151 GQTSFLPQTAPA
+151 GQISFLPQTVPA
-163 VPKKKSITLR
+163 APKKRAITLR
-173 EEQVD
+173 DEQMD
-178 CVNRTLTIFR
+178 CVNQTLRVFR
-188 KQNSMLW
+188 KENSMLW

-211 KKAGY
+211 KKANY

-239 FGEGDNRAFLKKERF
+239 FGEGDNRAFLKKDRF

-270 ANLMT
+270 ANLT
-275 HKNSGK
+275 AYQNSGK

-286 ASMQDLRGSKRADG
+286 ASMQDLRGSQRADG

-323 GTQTERGK
+323 GTQTQRGQ
-331 KVQALLQTEKNGK
+331 KVQSLLEAEKNGK
-344 IPKVLQLSGTPYNI
+344 APKVLQLSGTPYN
-358 LEEYQDCNSYTWDY
+358 LMQKYENNVYTWDY
-372 VMEQRRKRE
+372 VMEQKRKRE
-381 WDTLHPG
+381 WDALHPG
-388 NHNPYADLP
+388 DHNPYADLP

-408 NLPTAYRYETMETAF
+408 SLPTSYRYETLEMAF

-431 WTGDPTRDF
+431 WTGDPARDF
-440 RPLPAG
+440 RPLPTG
-446 ARIGDFVHEADVRSF
+446 AQVGDFVHEADVRSF
-461 LNLISSDDPES
+461 LDLISSENPES

-498 QALSKLLREHPVFG
+498 SALSRLLKDHPVFG
-512 TYRVA
+512 AYKVA
-517 NVAGE
+517 NVAGD
-522 GDAELPYDNA
+522 GDAEMPYDNA
-532 LTLVKQVIKKNRY
+532 LTLVKQVIKANRY

-615 SEVNRITKRGRTNE
+615 SEVNRIAKRGRTNE
-629 EQNRIALGEFLNFC
+629 EQNRVALGEFLNFC
-643 PVIAVDGTRMV
+643 PVIAVDGTQMTAYSVSR
-654 EYNVPKMMRQ
+654 MMRQ

-671 KAIKSGFDDESVY
+671 RAIKSGFDDESVY
-684 KQDTGIAMDEDD
+684 KQDTGIVMDEDD

-719 SINNQG
+719 HINHQG
-725 LTKEEY
+725 LTSEEY
-731 DKANKISNKPKRE
+731 EKADKISNKPKRE

-752 LKKLQEQK
+752 LKKLQDQR

-797 ITLVDDESW
+797 ITLVDEESW

-820 KLLKYYDEDVVIG
+820 KLLKYYDEDVVSG

-851 KRAQRIAEIF
+851 ERVKRIAEIF

-894 EKFDAQDVLDEPR
+894 EQFDPQEVLEEPR
-907 LVDQGD
+907 LVDQGQ

-918 FLNPDARILEMNSK
+918 FLNPEARILEMNSK

-937 LYMAYSLYAMKLSG
+937 LYMAYSLYAMKLPAP
-951 EEDKLPLEQT
+951 EDKLPLEQT
-961 QALWR
+961 QALWQ
-966 EIVEQQIFVLCKTK
+966 ETVEQQIFVLCKTR
-980 MARSITRRTLVGYQ
+980 MAESITRRTLVGYQ
-994 DEWTVNTTYIPHL
+994 DWTVNTTYIPHL
-1007 LERMEKDPQ
+1007 LERMENDPQ

-1021 LQRTDTWGKEGEPMK
+1021 LEKPETWRKNGEPMT

-1042 NPPYQEMDGGGKGYS
+1042 NPPYQIADGGNNAS
-1057 AKPVY
+1057 AMPVY
-1062 NYFVDEAKAVEPHY
+1062 QRFVELATTIEPHY
-1076 ISMITP
+1076 ASMIMP
-1082 SRWFSGGKG
+1082 SRWYSGGRG
-1091 LDSFRAEMLQD
+1091 LDDFRANIMNDTRMRVLY
-1102 KHLRKIVDYADNEAL
+1102 DYASSDYC
-1117 FSNVSIVGGVNYF
+1117 FPGVDISGGICYF
-1130 LWDSSYN
+1130 LWDKDYDGPCTVTNAESQIAHSVKRYLNEFPILVRSNAAISIIDKVARRKEQTLDTFVSSQKPFGLRTFARPDEN
-1137 GDCEVTSIRGE
+1137 GDL
-1148 NSVTLNRDLSEYD
+1148 TLRWNGG
-1161 IFIRNNNALQLIR
+1161 
-1174 RMEASTDRKMDA
+1174 KG
-1186 VVYPRNVFG
+1186 P
-1195 ISSDLRGQDSK
+1195 ISSDKVTG
-1206 DSEHQ
+1206 
-1211 LALFSS
+1211 
-1217 QKSNSM
+1217 
-1223 AMSYVSGDEV
+1223 GT
-1233 QKQHELIGKY
+1233 ELIDKW
-1243 KVIMGKVVPRGGEV
+1243 KVIVSRVLYEHGGKADKNGQSRILSILEMLGPKEVCSETYIVVNSYDTEAEAAGL
-1257 GVDPSVGYR
+1257 Y
-1266 VTSTL
+1266 
-1271 QVLSPGSVF
+1271 
-1280 TDSYLLLAT
+1280 SYLKT
-1289 FDHREEAIH
+1289 K
-1298 FAEYMCLKFPRFLL
+1298 FARFLIMQA
-1312 HETYSSM
+1312 TSSIM
-1319 NISKQNF
+1319 VTRGCFMFVPVQNF
-1326 RFVPFLDYSKEWT
+1326 TEEWT
-1339 DNELFKRYGCSDEE
+1339 DEKLYKKYELTKDE
-1353 ISMIES
+1353 IAFIES
-1359 IIRPMEYV
+1359 TIRVME
-1367 FHE
+1367 

>member
-16 FTIHD
+16 FAIHD
-21 AQHEG
+21 KDHEG
-26 YWKIGKTSFDSVNSY
+26 YLKIGDTTFDSTKSY
-41 KQLSPNCA
+41 KQLPPNCE
-49 ELNCAAH
+49 ELNQAAR
-56 DRINQYTKT
+56 DRIDDYTKT
-65 AMVEYDLQY
+65 AMVAYDLQY
-74 TELARRTVTF
+74 TELARKVVTF
-84 SDGTTD
+84 SDGEVETS
-90 TELFDDDDVHNVL
+90 LFRDKRVHEVL
-103 YNSGFSARKFSN
+103 YRSGYTSKNFWFSDRT
-115 SNQDSEWFEVPLSV
+115 SEWFEVPLSV

-137 KEGRTALTAAEKSD
+137 KEGRTALTAAEKSE
-151 GQTSFLPQTAPA
+151 GQISFLPQTVPA
-163 VPKKKSITLR
+163 APKKRAITLR
-173 EEQVD
+173 DEQMD
-178 CVNRTLTIFR
+178 CVNQTLRVFR
-188 KQNSMLW
+188 KENSMLW

-205 TAYALI
+205 TAYALV
-211 KKAGY
+211 KKANY

-239 FGEGDNRAFLKKERF
+239 FGEGDNRAFLKKDRF

-270 ANLMT
+270 ANLT
-275 HKNSGK
+275 AYQNSGK

-286 ASMQDLRGSKRADG
+286 ASMQDLRGSQRADG

-323 GTQTERGK
+323 GTQTQRGQ
-331 KVQALLQTEKNGK
+331 KVQSLLEAEKNGK
-344 IPKVLQLSGTPYNI
+344 APKVLQLSGTPYN
-358 LEEYQDCNSYTWDY
+358 LMQKYENNVYTWDY
-372 VMEQRRKRE
+372 VMEQKRKRE

-388 NHNPYADLP
+388 DHNPYADLP

-408 NLPTAYRYETMETAF
+408 SLPTSYRYETLEMAF

-431 WTGDPTRDF
+431 WTGDPARDF

-446 ARIGDFVHEADVRSF
+446 AQVGDFVHEADLRSF
-461 LNLISSDDPES
+461 LDLISSENPES

-498 QALSKLLREHPVFG
+498 SALSRLLKDHPVFG
-512 TYRVA
+512 AYKVA
-517 NVAGE
+517 NVAGD
-522 GDAELPYDNA
+522 GDAEMPYDNA
-532 LTLVKQVIKKNRY
+532 LTLVKQVIKANRY

-584 FRVQSAGVLDGKQKE
+584 FRVQSAGVLEGKQKE

-615 SEVNRITKRGRTNE
+615 SEVNRITKQGRSNE
-629 EQNRIALGEFLNFC
+629 EQNRAALGEFLNFC
-643 PVIAVDGTRMV
+643 PVIAVDGTQMTAYSVSR
-654 EYNVPKMMRQ
+654 MMRQ

-671 KAIKSGFDDESVY
+671 RAIKSGFDDESVY
-684 KQDTGIAMDEDD
+684 KQDTGIVMDEDD

-719 SINNQG
+719 HINHQG
-725 LTKEEY
+725 LTGEEY
-731 DKANKISNKPKRE
+731 EKADKISNKPKRE

-797 ITLVDDESW
+797 ITLVDEESW

-820 KLLKYYDEDVVIG
+820 KLLKYYDEDVVSG

-851 KRAQRIAEIF
+851 ERVKRIAEIF

-894 EKFDAQDVLDEPR
+894 EQFDSQEVLEEPR
-907 LVDQGD
+907 LVDQGQ

-918 FLNPDARILEMNSK
+918 FLNPEARILEMNSK

-937 LYMAYSLYAMKLSG
+937 LYMAYSLYAMKLPG
-951 EEDKLPLEQT
+951 PEDKLPLEQT
-961 QALWR
+961 QALWQDT
-966 EIVEQQIFVLCKTK
+966 VEQQIFVLCKTR
-980 MARSITRRTLVGYQ
+980 MAESITRRTLVGYQ
-994 DEWTVNTTYIPHL
+994 DWTVNSTYIPHL
-1007 LERMEKDPQ
+1007 LERMENDPQ

-1021 LQRTDTWGKEGEPMK
+1021 LQRTDTWGKEGQPMK

-1062 NYFVDEAKAVEPHY
+1062 NYFVGEAKAIEPHY

-1091 LDSFRAEMLQD
+1091 LDDFRAEMLQD

-1148 NSVTLNRDLSEYD
+1148 NAVTLNRDLSEYD

-1174 RMEASTDRKMDA
+1174 RMEASGDRKMDD

-1195 ISSDLRGQDSK
+1195 ISSDLRGQDNK
-1206 DSEHQ
+1206 DEKHQ

-1223 AMSYVSGDEV
+1223 AMSYISGDEV
-1233 QKQHELIGKY
+1233 QKQYELIGKY

-1280 TDSYLLLAT
+1280 TDSYLLLAA
-1289 FDHREEAIH
+1289 FDSKAEALH
-1298 FAEYMCLKFPRFLL
+1298 FAEYMCLRFPRFLL

-1339 DNELFKRYGCSDEE
+1339 DEELFKRYGCNEEE